1 VEQRKLTEHRQVP
14 VEALYLTFHGP
25 DRKSDE
31 YHAMDLM
38 TDILS
43 NGHSSRL
50 FRRLV
55 KEKKLFSELHGYQTG
70 QLDENLIVV
79 EGKLAPGVSMD
90 HAETEIWKELENIK
104 NETINEEELTK
115 VKNKIE
121 ATIEFSEMSVL
132 NKAMNLAY
140 FELLGDADDV
150 NREVEN
156 YRKVTASDIM
166 NQAKKIFRKENNC
179 VLYYLKNGATN

>member
-1 VEQRKLTEHRQVP
+1 
-14 VEALYLTFHGP
+14 
-25 DRKSDE
+25 
-31 YHAMDLM
+31 
-38 TDILS
+38 
-43 NGHSSRL
+43 
-50 FRRLV
+50 LV

-166 NQAKKIFRKENNC
+166 DQAKKIFRKENNC

>member
-1 VEQRKLTEHRQVP
+1 LTEHRQVP

-25 DRKSDE
+25 DRRSDD
-31 YHAMDLM
+31 YYAMDLM
-38 TDILS
+38 ADVLS

-50 FRRLV
+50 YRKLV
-55 KEKKLFSELHGYQTG
+55 KEKKIFSELHGYQTG

-79 EGKLAPGVSMD
+79 EGKLSPGVSIEN
-90 HAETEIWKELENIK
+90 AEDEIWIELNALK
-104 NETINEEELTK
+104 NELINEDELTK

-140 FELLGDADDV
+140 YELLGNANDV
-150 NREVEN
+150 NKEVEN
-156 YRKVTASDIM
+156 YRKVTAADISD
-166 NQAKKIFRKENNC
+166 QAKKIF
-179 VLYYLKNGATN
+179 